1 MDILSVSGEWRWGV
15 DLGAKVK
22 GCSGLGCRGVSGGG
36 GGGGGGC
43 GVTAPGARRTKT
55 IMEGKG
61 SGGGVVTVSGG
72 WVGVKRAQL

>member
-1 MDILSVSGEWRWGV
+1 
-15 DLGAKVK
+15 VK

-36 GGGGGGC
+36 GGSGGC

-61 SGGGVVTVSGG
+61 SGVA
-72 WVGVKRAQL
+72 W